1 MEARFPDHDRDE
13 RKTQM
18 RVALLTTPQGA
29 FVSHHL
35 IKHLSIVG
43 VAVDVGTWVKP
54 PAMSRL
60 ERLERIYHRQG
71 VKGVLVSLLAKAAGG
86 GSATGPAD
94 RARAA
99 EARYLRDLDRAVVG
113 YRLYEDAVPL
123 RQFPTW
129 ADIHGYYNI
138 PVIEVDDINSEHAVN
153 TVAAWQP
160 DLCIVIGGRVLKGP
174 ILSVARSGVLNKHSS
189 LLPRHRGLSGEYWCL
204 YHEDFDALGVT
215 IHYVVPGLD
224 AGPIVLQRS
233 LEFRKGDTP
242 DTLRHR
248 SELLGRDLLVE
259 AVRLIAATGCT
270 GTPQDESRASRNPR
284 PTLLTDR
291 TLYGKLPDLW
301 KKYGR

>member
-1 MEARFPDHDRDE
+1 M
-13 RKTQM
+13 TM

-35 IKHLSIVG
+35 IKHLHVVG
-43 VAVDVGTWVKP
+43 VVVDVGSWVTP
-54 PAMSRL
+54 PPLSRL
-60 ERLERIYHRQG
+60 ERVERLYLRQG
-71 VKGVLVSLLAKAAGG
+71 LRGVLVSLLAKATGG
-86 GSATGPAD
+86 RRATGPAD

-99 EARYLRDLDRAVVG
+99 EART
-113 YRLYEDAVPL
+113 AVPL
-123 RQFPTW
+123 KQFPTW
-129 ADIHGYYNI
+129 ADIHNHYDI
-138 PVIEVDDINSEHAVN
+138 PVVDVDDINSAHAVN

-160 DLCIVIGGRVLKGP
+160 DLCIVVGGRVLKGP

-189 LLPRHRGLSGEYWCL
+189 LLPRHRGLAAEYWCL

-215 IHYVVPGLD
+215 VHYVAPGLD
-224 AGPIVLQRS
+224 AGAIVLQRP

-259 AVRLIAATGCT
+259 AVRLIEATGCT

-284 PTLLTDR
+284 PTLITDR
-291 TLYGKLPDLW
+291 TLYGKLPHLW
-301 KKYGR
+301 EKYGR